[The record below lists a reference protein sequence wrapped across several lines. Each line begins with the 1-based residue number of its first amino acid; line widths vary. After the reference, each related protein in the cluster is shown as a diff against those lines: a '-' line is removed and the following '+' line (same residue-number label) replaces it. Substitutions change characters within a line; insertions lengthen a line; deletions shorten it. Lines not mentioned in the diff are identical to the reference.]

1 MEKEEK
7 KEIQKFEYLENKESF
22 LNELKTIFCN
32 SLKAIIWLKKWTQ
45 ALKIFFSKFGL
56 FKVGQSI
63 KKFQFFADFRLKKVY
78 LGMTNTDLLDILEH
92 YEFHRY

>member
-22 LNELKTIFCN
+22 LNELKTIICN

-45 ALKIFFSKFGL
+45 ALKIFFSKF
-56 FKVGQSI
+56 
-63 KKFQFFADFRLKKVY
+63 
-78 LGMTNTDLLDILEH
+78 DILKLASH
-92 YEFHRY
+92 VVNTPGKYLVPKSLVIIGDTLKFCLYAGKLSLISQV